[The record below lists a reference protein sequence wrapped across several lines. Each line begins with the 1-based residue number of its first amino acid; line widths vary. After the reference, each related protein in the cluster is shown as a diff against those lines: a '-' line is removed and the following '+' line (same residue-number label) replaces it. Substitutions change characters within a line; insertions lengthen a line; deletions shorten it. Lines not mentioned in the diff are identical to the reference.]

1 MTLEAV
7 LGVLGAAFL
16 VVGCVLATIGLYGL
30 LVKPDIFDQ
39 LHVAGLVTGPGVVL
53 VLLASIGTASA
64 EIVTSAFLVGA
75 FVLVTSSISTHVIAH
90 AGIRRYGPGIGL
102 ATRAEAI
109 GSATS
114 TAGAAPAAGHG
125 AGGDDRPSGG
135 MRVAVA
141 YDGSA
146 AADVAS
152 DLAAS
157 IDWPAG
163 TSIRLVGAIAN
174 DGVEAEA
181 SLRRAAAAMERPDIR
196 VETTVAV
203 GDPADVV
210 VNETAS
216 FDADLL
222 ITGSRRRSA
231 VQSALGWSATGDI
244 VDRAP
249 CPVLVARTTPLRSV
263 LLTTDGSPQ
272 SQAAADVVARWPI
285 FDLTRV
291 RIATVALDRS
301 PAPEDQRAVDRAAAQ
316 LMDAGREVVTDVLQG
331 RPGPAIVDA
340 ARAWAVDLIVIGS
353 RGRTG
358 LGRTLLGSVAGE
370 VLASAPCSVL
380 IVGPPPRRP
389 RIPG

>member
-1 MTLEAV
+1 VTLEAV
-7 LGVLGAAFL
+7 LGAVGAVFL
-16 VVGCVLATIGLYGL
+16 VMGCVLATIGLYGV

-53 VLLASIGTASA
+53 VLLASIGAGSA

-90 AGIRRYGPGIGL
+90 AGVRRYGPGVAQ
-102 ATRAEAI
+102 ATPVEGISA
-109 GSATS
+109 ATS
-114 TAGAAPAAGHG
+114 TAGAATAAGSRT
-125 AGGDDRPSGG
+125 APDDRPPGG
-135 MRVAVA
+135 MRVVVA

-146 AADVAS
+146 PADVAA
-152 DLAAS
+152 DIAAS

-163 TSIRLVGAIAN
+163 TSIHVVGAIAN
-174 DGVEAEA
+174 DGVEVEA
-181 SLRRAAAAMERPDIR
+181 SLRRAAAAMERPGIHI
-196 VETTVAV
+196 ETTVSV

-216 FDADLL
+216 FDTDLL
-222 ITGSRRRSA
+222 ITGSRRRSV
-231 VQSALGWSATGDI
+231 VQSALGWSAAGDI
-244 VDRAP
+244 VDRSP
-249 CPVLVARTTPLRSV
+249 CPVLVARTRTLRSV
-263 LLTTDGSPQ
+263 MLTTDGSLQ
-272 SQAAADVVARWPI
+272 SDAAADVVARWPI
-285 FDLTRV
+285 FDLTTV
-291 RIATVALDRS
+291 RIATVAMDRS

-316 LMDAGREVVTDVLQG
+316 LMDAGREIVTEVLQG

-340 ARAWAVDLIVIGS
+340 ARGWAVDLIVIGS

-389 RIPG
+389 RMPN